1 MASKQWSVRSASDVG
16 RAIAEIRQ
24 SKDLT
29 QAELAIQAGMSR
41 DTLAQLETGR
51 AGRALDQLL
60 RLLRRLGA
68 TVTISFGHDD
78 GQA

>member
-1 MASKQWSVRSASDVG
+1 MATKQWSVRSTSDMG
-16 RAIAEIRQ
+16 RAIAEIRR

-29 QAELAIQAGMSR
+29 QVELATQAGMSR

-51 AGRALDQLL
+51 SGRTLDQLL
-60 RLLRRLGA
+60 RLLRRMGA
-68 TVTISFGHDD
+68 TVTITLGNDD

>member
-1 MASKQWSVRSASDVG
+1 MATKQWSVRSTSDMG
-16 RAIAEIRQ
+16 RAIAEIRR

-29 QAELAIQAGMSR
+29 QVELATRAGMSR

-51 AGRALDQLL
+51 SGRTLDQLL
-60 RLLRRLGA
+60 RLLRRMGA
-68 TVTISFGHDD
+68 TVTITLGNDD

>member
-1 MASKQWSVRSASDVG
+1 MATTHWSVRSTSDVG
-16 RAIAEIRQ
+16 RAIAEIRR

-29 QAELAIQAGMSR
+29 QVELATQAGMSR

-51 AGRALDQLL
+51 SGRTLDQLL
-60 RLLRRLGA
+60 RLLRRMGA
-68 TVTISFGHDD
+68 TVTITLGNDD